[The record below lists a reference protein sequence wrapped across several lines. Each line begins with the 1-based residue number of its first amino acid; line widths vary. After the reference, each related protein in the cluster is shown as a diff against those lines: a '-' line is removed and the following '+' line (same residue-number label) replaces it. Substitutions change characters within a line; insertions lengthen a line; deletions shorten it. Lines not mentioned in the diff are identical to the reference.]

1 MVEKLLILPHFFGFH
16 AISRVFAQF
25 CEVYLK
31 LGHIYSQKNG
41 GRVGRAMFSTPAG
54 LSNMGSQ
61 GVKNLHF
68 FMLHPYN
75 PNFLGSDGPDSMGS

>member
-31 LGHIYSQKNG
+31 LGHIYSQKND
-41 GRVGRAMFSTPAG
+41 GRVQRAMLSTPAG

-61 GVKNLHF
+61 GVQYSGFHWMKLPGTSNAALRSS
-68 FMLHPYN
+68 N
-75 PNFLGSDGPDSMGS
+75 